1 MGIMQDI
8 YRFRGSVTNG
18 YNPHRFVELY
28 DGEVVQVLHYEPD
41 PQSYRGKFYYNA
53 RTNQLYKKL
62 LTGGLYAYW
71 KSISEIS

>member
-8 YRFRGSVTNG
+8 HRFRGTITSG

-28 DGEVVQVLHYEPD
+28 GGEVVEVSQYEPD

-62 LTGGLYAYW
+62 FIGRIYAYW